1 MSHAASDSVGSLRPA
16 STASSHFRVLNIL
29 DRQPSATRSPHI
41 GIAVRWGVAVIAMFV
56 GIGWFLSQNLQNN
69 AQFSRLNLSF
79 LLPEMLGEF
88 VSPSAGP
95 DDQANPSGWQ
105 YFPERL
111 PIIIFA
117 VGLLAM
123 SWSWGDNIIRLL
135 IPPDQLSDRGER
147 FYWSLV
153 TGLAIWGTLTL
164 LLGLMGALYPVVFFL
179 VGWAPII
186 YGIVTRKKVP
196 PLACQKAVAVKH
208 RWSGLGIACSIAVA
222 PFLLAML
229 LGSLLPPWEFDVREY
244 HLGGAKEFYQR
255 GRIEMLPHNV
265 YTSFPF
271 LTEML
276 CLSGMVLK
284 RDWFT
289 GAQVGQVV
297 LATFAPLTALGLFV
311 AARRWIGT
319 TAAWFAVLIHL
330 TCPWTYRI
338 SIIAYAEG
346 GLACFLFATFF
357 AALRS
362 IEATTPRT
370 ARRWTLLTGLL
381 AGAAAGCKYPAALT
395 VVIPLGLLLLIG
407 QLWPRLPLTPS
418 PSRPLSHLLRNGL
431 IFTLGVLTTFGPWLG
446 KNLCETGNPVYPLL
460 YSVFGGADW
469 DDASNAKWKAGHPLP
484 LKDITSIGWLARDTK
499 DRLWDV
505 FLGSDWQ
512 SGLYLALAVAALM
525 AIWQARP
532 TQPGRLA
539 TRGVLLLSFGYF
551 LWLFWTWQYFTHRID
566 RFWVPMLPICSLL
579 AGAGLATLWESVSD
593 LLPNRTR
600 EVYFLIRSP
609 IALSV
614 LGMVLFNLAL
624 ATSGLGGNNAYLMEF
639 AAFHQKFKTRCVEY
653 VDSLNLAPNS
663 KVLFVGEAE
672 LFDAKFPYEYN
683 TVFDHSIFER
693 DCSADQPGVAAAE
706 QPLRP
711 AQEILDAWRARGIT
725 HVVVNWREILRYR
738 TTYGYTNFVHPSRFK
753 ALVDA
758 GVLIPDSRFQPIELD
773 KLPPERQDEIA
784 RWAPELQ
791 YTLPPNPPMVKLYE
805 TYRVAP

>member
-1 MSHAASDSVGSLRPA
+1 
-16 STASSHFRVLNIL
+16 
-29 DRQPSATRSPHI
+29 
-41 GIAVRWGVAVIAMFV
+41 MFV
-56 GIGWFLSQNLQNN
+56 GIGWFLSQSLQNN
-69 AQFSRLNLSF
+69 PQFSRLDLSF
-79 LLPEMLGEF
+79 LMPEMLGEF
-88 VSPSAGP
+88 ISPSAVPG
-95 DDQANPSGWQ
+95 DDSGPSGWQ

-117 VGLLAM
+117 VGMLAM
-123 SWSWGDNIIRLL
+123 GWSWGDTIIRLL
-135 IPPDQLSDRGER
+135 LPSDQLSDRGER

-153 TGLAIWGTLTL
+153 SGLAIWGTLTL

-186 YGIVTRKKVP
+186 YGFATRKKALP
-196 PLACQKAVAVKH
+196 SACQKAVAVKH

-229 LGSLLPPWEFDVREY
+229 FGALLPSTDFDVREY

-255 GRIEMLPHNV
+255 GRVQMLPHNV

-276 CLSGMVLK
+276 CLAGMVLK

-297 LATFAPLTALGLFV
+297 LATFAPLTALGLFI
-311 AARRWIGT
+311 AARRWLGT

-330 TCPWTYRI
+330 TCPWIYRI
-338 SIIAYAEG
+338 STIAYAEG

-362 IEATTPRT
+362 IEATDPRI

-395 VVIPLGLLLLIG
+395 VVIPLGLMLLIG
-407 QLWPRLPLTPS
+407 QLWHRLPLSPS
-418 PSRPLSHLLRNGL
+418 PPRPLARFLRNGML
-431 IFTLGVLTTFGPWLG
+431 FSLGVLTTFGPWLG

-469 DDASNAKWKAGHPLP
+469 DEASNAKWKAGHPLP
-484 LKDITSIGWLARDTK
+484 LKDITGIGWLVRDTK

-512 SGLYLALAVAALM
+512 SGLYLALAASAFVA
-525 AIWQARP
+525 IRRSP
-532 TQPGRLA
+532 PSQPGRLA
-539 TRGVLLLSFGYF
+539 SRSVQLLSVGYF

-579 AGAGLATLWESVSD
+579 AGAGLAMLWESIHVFM
-593 LLPNRTR
+593 PNRTR
-600 EVYFLIRSP
+600 EVYILMRSVV
-609 IALSV
+609 ALPV

-624 ATSGLGGNNAYLMEF
+624 ATSVIGGKNSYLMEF
-639 AAFHQKFKTRCVEY
+639 EAFHQRYKTQCVAY
-653 VDSLNLAPNS
+653 VESLKLAPTD

-672 LFDAKFPYEYN
+672 LFDAMFPYEYN
-683 TVFDHSIFER
+683 TVFDHSIFEQ
-693 DCSADQPGVAAAE
+693 DCSAAQPGVPAAG
-706 QPLRP
+706 QLLRP
-711 AQEILDAWRARGIT
+711 AKEILAAWHARGIT
-725 HVVVNWREILRYR
+725 HVVVNWREVLRYR
-738 TTYGYTNFVHPSRFK
+738 TTYGYTDFVHPSRFK
-753 ALVDA
+753 ALVEA
-758 GVLIPDSRFQPIELD
+758 GVLIHDPRFHSVPLEELA
-773 KLPPERQDEIA
+773 PERRSEIS
-784 RWAPELQ
+784 RWAPELE
-791 YTLPPNPPMVKLYE
+791 YSSSTNTPMVRIYE